1 MSISKQIEQEYKVL
15 DDSAHWLVKVSTK
28 AMEDLDSS
36 EEEYLMSPTP
46 ENRQKIEAA
55 MKTLEIYL
63 ARANKELE
71 ICDKFYNKYKQYI
84 DKDAQED

>member
-1 MSISKQIEQEYKVL
+1 
-15 DDSAHWLVKVSTK
+15 
-28 AMEDLDSS
+28 
-36 EEEYLMSPTP
+36 
-46 ENRQKIEAA
+46 